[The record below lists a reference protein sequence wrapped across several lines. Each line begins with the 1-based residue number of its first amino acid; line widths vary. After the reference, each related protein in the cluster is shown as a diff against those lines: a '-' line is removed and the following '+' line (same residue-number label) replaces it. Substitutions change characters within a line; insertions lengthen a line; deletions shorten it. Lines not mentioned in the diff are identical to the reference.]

1 MNLARINFL
10 YKLGC
15 ANVFL
20 ALFFGISNSQ
30 VVAQIIPDA
39 TLPTNSSVTP
49 SSNTFTING
58 GTTAGGNLFHSF
70 REFSVPTGSEAFF
83 NNAST
88 IERIITRVTGGQVS
102 NIDGLIRANGK
113 ASLFLINP
121 SGIIFGSN
129 AKLDIGGS
137 FIGSTADS
145 IRFADGNVFSATNSN
160 APPLLTVNVPIGL
173 QSGANPG
180 EIRVQGASLQVAPGN
195 TLGLVGGDLKI
206 QGGKLSAPGIDF
218 QTQPGGRIE
227 LGSLGANQTVNLAP
241 TATGYGLD
249 YGGVQNF
256 RDIQLSGGVSVDA
269 SGEPSGNIQVQART
283 LQVTEGA
290 RIVSFNSGSQSGG
303 TIDVNAAEAV
313 EIRGNGLDTH
323 KENLFQVVVGPRD
336 PAKLRHGF
344 FTLSF
349 GSGAAG
355 DIVIKT
361 RSFIARDG
369 AFIEA
374 LALKGPGGNVML
386 SATDSVDASRLI
398 LQTTVAPEATVPAGN
413 ITINTTRLI
422 ATNTTE
428 VAGVSFGNGRGGDL
442 TLNASE
448 SVEVVG
454 NAALPVGNVG
464 GFITGIYT
472 TTLGSQDAGNLQ
484 VSTRRLI
491 LRDGGI
497 LGANTYAG
505 GRGGSVNITAT
516 DSILISGTS
525 PPDDGYNFPSSIQAL
540 AYPGSTN
547 GGGNVTLTT
556 GTLTIRDGANVNVG
570 ALVPGFAGSLRIVA
584 NSVILDN
591 KGSLASATTSGEGGN
606 IFLQTQNLQLRR
618 NSTITATAGG
628 TGNGGNIA
636 LDTNTLAALENSQ
649 IAANAFQG
657 RGGNISINAQGIYVA
672 PNSAI
677 TASSQ
682 LGVAGVVQVNNPE
695 TNPNAGLINLPE
707 NVTDTSNQVQVGCAA
722 NQSNSFTIVGRGGI
736 PEDPG
741 ATIRGQT
748 VWQDGQNYAAVG
760 ERNALSRPPSQPT
773 PTPPQSQ
780 IVEATSW
787 IVNAQGKVELI
798 AQSPNGVGDRFSG
811 HPTCNQ

>member
-1 MNLARINFL
+1 M
-10 YKLGC
+10 
-15 ANVFL
+15 FL

-30 VVAQIIPDA
+30 VAAQIIPDA
-39 TLPTNSSVTP
+39 TLPTNSVVTP
-49 SSNTFTING
+49 SSNSFTING

-83 NNAST
+83 NNAPT
-88 IERIITRVTGGQVS
+88 IERIIARVTGGQVS

-145 IRFADGNVFSATNSN
+145 IRFADGNVFSATNPN

-173 QSGANPG
+173 QSGATPG
-180 EIRVQGASLQVAPGN
+180 AIRVQGATLQVAPGN
-195 TLGLVGGDLKI
+195 TLGLVGGDLNI

-227 LGSLGANQTVNLAP
+227 LGSVGANQTVNLAP

-290 RIVSFNSGSQSGG
+290 RIVSFNSGSQPGG
-303 TIDVNAAEAV
+303 SIDVNAAEAV

-323 KENLFQVVVGPRD
+323 KENLLIWLVD
-336 PAKLRHGF
+336 PFDPGRLRHGF

-355 DIVIKT
+355 DIAINT
-361 RSFIARDG
+361 GSFITRDG

-374 LALKGPGGNVML
+374 FAWKGPGGNVML
-386 SATDSVDASRLI
+386 SATDAVDVSRLI
-398 LQTTVAPEATVPAGN
+398 MGSIVAQGATVPSGN
-413 ITINTTRLI
+413 TLVNTNRLI
-422 ATNTTE
+422 ARDTTQI
-428 VAGVSFGNGRGGDL
+428 AAASFGDGRGGDL

-454 NAALPVGNVG
+454 TRALPVGNLG

-497 LGANTYAG
+497 IGANTYAG

-516 DSILISGTS
+516 DSILIRGTS

-591 KGSLASATTSGEGGN
+591 KGRLASATTSGEGGN
-606 IFLQTQNLQLRR
+606 IFVQTQNLQLRR

-636 LDTNTLAALENSQ
+636 IDSNTLAALENSS
-649 IAANAFQG
+649 ITANAFQG
-657 RGGNISINAQGIYVA
+657 RGGNISINTQGIYVA
-672 PNSAI
+672 PSSRI

-695 TNPNAGLINLPE
+695 TSPNAGLVNLPE

-722 NQSNSFTIVGRGGI
+722 VQGNSFTIVGRGGL
-736 PEDPG
+736 PEDPS
-741 ATIRGQT
+741 AIVRAQT
-748 VWQDGQNYAAVG
+748 VWRDLQDFAARGNRDLSQQQRESSAAVSASVSD
-760 ERNALSRPPSQPT
+760 R
-773 PTPPQSQ
+773 
-780 IVEATSW
+780 IVEASGW
-787 IVNAQGKVELI
+787 IINRSGQVELV
-798 AQSPNGVGDRFSG
+798 ADLPRATRSRSALGVPECRDLR
-811 HPTCNQ
+811 N

>member
-1 MNLARINFL
+1 M
-10 YKLGC
+10 
-15 ANVFL
+15 FL
-20 ALFFGISNSQ
+20 ALFFGISNSK

-39 TLPTNSSVTP
+39 TLPTNSIATP
-49 SSNTFTING
+49 SSNSFTING

-83 NNAST
+83 NNAPA

-102 NIDGLIRANGK
+102 NIDGLIRANGR

-145 IRFADGNVFSATNSN
+145 VRFADGNVFSATNPN

-180 EIRVQGASLQVAPGN
+180 EIRVQGATLQVAPGN
-195 TLGLVGGDLKI
+195 TLGLVGGDLNI

-227 LGSLGANQTVNLAP
+227 LGSVGANQIVNIAP

-290 RIVSFNSGSQSGG
+290 RIVSFNSGSQPGG
-303 TIDVNAAEAV
+303 SIDVNAAEAV
-313 EIRGNGLDTH
+313 EIRGNGPDTH
-323 KENLFQVVVGPRD
+323 KENLLIWLVD
-336 PAKLRHGF
+336 PFDTGRLRHGF

-355 DIVIKT
+355 DIAINT

-369 AFIEA
+369 GFIEA
-374 LALKGPGGNVML
+374 FALNGPGGNLML
-386 SATDSVDASRLI
+386 SATDVVDVGRLI
-398 LQTTVAPEATVPAGN
+398 MGTTVALGATVPAGN
-413 ITINTTRLI
+413 ITINTNRLI
-422 ATNTTE
+422 GRDTIQIAA
-428 VAGVSFGNGRGGDL
+428 VGFGDGRGGDL

-448 SVEVVG
+448 SIEVVG
-454 NAALPVGNVG
+454 TRALPVGG
-464 GFITGIYT
+464 IGIIAGIYT
-472 TTLGSQDAGNLQ
+472 STLRSGSQDAGNLQ

-497 LGANTYAG
+497 IGADSFSG
-505 GRGGSVNITAT
+505 GRAGNVNITAT
-516 DSILISGTS
+516 DSILMSGTS
-525 PPDDGYNFPSSIQAL
+525 DPNDGFKYPSSIEAL
-540 AYPGSTN
+540 AYPGSSN

-556 GTLTIRDGANVNVG
+556 GTLTIRDGANVNAG
-570 ALVPGFAGSLRIVA
+570 ALVPGFAGSLRIAA

-606 IFLQTQNLQLRR
+606 IFVQTQNLQLRR

-636 LDTNTLAALENSQ
+636 IDSNTLAALENSG
-649 IAANAFQG
+649 ITANAFQG
-657 RGGNISINAQGIYVA
+657 RGGNIAINTQGIYVA
-672 PNSAI
+672 PNSRI

-682 LGVAGVVQVNNPE
+682 LGVAGAVQITNPE
-695 TNPNAGLINLPE
+695 VSPNAGLVNLPE
-707 NVTDTSNQVQVGCAA
+707 NVTDTSNQIQVGCAA
-722 NQSNSFTIVGRGGI
+722 TQSNSFTIVGRGGI
-736 PEDPG
+736 PEDPS
-741 ATIRGQT
+741 ASIRGQT

-760 ERNALSRPPSQPT
+760 ERRALSLPT
-773 PTPPQSQ
+773 SPLKPTPPPAQ
-780 IVEATSW
+780 IVEATGW
-787 IVNAQGKVELI
+787 IVNAQGKVELV
-798 AQSPNGVGDRFSG
+798 AQSPNGVGSRFSG
-811 HPTCNQ
+811 RPTCNQ